1 MNFTAIN
8 QDFIDW
14 AKSFSGMNGGNLKAP
29 LWFCG
34 IEFGGGDP
42 IDFKINE
49 RYCYKNTEGKFVPCW
64 NDKFK
69 QDKKDYKKWQ
79 YGQKVAK
86 ISCQYKTGQIGY
98 EIYQDY
104 MDRLF
109 TKDGDTFAMNLYPL
123 SFTESSD
130 DAWDEIHYKETGFSN
145 KIMYKAWCMAYRFP
159 FLRELVYG
167 NKPKVLICTGN
178 NFWKDFRLA
187 FAPQEMLFE
196 NSSENSFYKY
206 RKIDKYDCEWFEH
219 KGTVVILTPFLGQG
233 GIMSDNGLKALA
245 EFAKKLT

>member
-1 MNFTAIN
+1 MRMNFTAIK
-8 QDFIDW
+8 QEFIDW
-14 AKSFSGMNGGNLKAP
+14 AKGFSGMNGGNLKAP

-42 IDFKINE
+42 VSFTINKD
-49 RYCYKNTEGKFVPCW
+49 YCYENDSHELVPCW
-64 NDKFK
+64 NDKFRR
-69 QDKKDYKKWQ
+69 DNEDYKKWQ

-86 ISCQYKTGQIGY
+86 IACQYKKEQMGY

-130 DAWDEIHYKETGFSN
+130 DAWEEIHYQETGFPN
-145 KIMYKAWCMAYRFP
+145 KIMYKAWCMTYRFS

-187 FAPQEMLFE
+187 FAPQGMLFE
-196 NSSENSFYKY
+196 NSFYNKL
-206 RKIDKYDCEWFEH
+206 KIDKYDCEWFEH

-233 GIMSDNGLKALA
+233 GIMSDNGLKAIA